1 MEKIALIV
9 DSDIK
14 LNKLISKFDKVCQRR
29 TFKIWREE
37 YSNEVQHISIVR
49 MNGEN
54 SEEMKKSKS
63 GNQSITAK
71 VGRQRAWQH
80 QKCIAVEIGMPK
92 DYSESECHGQDWEFK
107 YNKDMETFKNE

>member
-1 MEKIALIV
+1 
-9 DSDIK
+9 
-14 LNKLISKFDKVCQRR
+14 
-29 TFKIWREE
+29 
-37 YSNEVQHISIVR
+37 

-92 DYSESECHGQDWEFK
+92 DYSESECHG
-107 YNKDMETFKNE
+107 